1 MSSSNESTIEKE
13 KEIENKSEKIY
24 IKYFLIGDIDTSK
37 IITEYITNLIT
48 TKEKKNAIQ
57 IFKRLCK
64 STERRYEENN
74 IITAKQN
81 KYFFS
86 LFQPSIV
93 FIAYALDTY
102 PQTLIFELFEN
113 LRKNN
118 ILSMINEETKELNP
132 NGRQN
137 LKQMIENYQ
146 ANEKIKRFEE
156 IKKDIADVKIEVKKN
171 INKMIDNINNVEN
184 LEDRAKELNE
194 ESKEYME
201 NAIYDKKIT
210 WWQNAKLRIIILSI
224 LVIIVV
230 GILWYILYFLHL
242 IL

>member
-184 LEDRAKELNE
+184 LEDKAKELNE

-201 NAIYDKKIT
+201 NAVYDKKIT

-230 GILWYILYFLHL
+230 GILWYIL
-242 IL
+242 

>member
-1 MSSSNESTIEKE
+1 MSSSNESTIE

-132 NGRQN
+132 SGRQN

-230 GILWYILYFLHL
+230 GILWYVL
-242 IL
+242 

>member
-224 LVIIVV
+224 LVIIVG
-230 GILWYILYFLHL
+230 GILWYVL
-242 IL
+242 

>member
-230 GILWYILYFLHL
+230 GILWYIL
-242 IL
+242 

>member
-1 MSSSNESTIEKE
+1 MSSSLEESMEQTNESKT
-13 KEIENKSEKIY
+13 NKIY
-24 IKYFLIGDIDTSK
+24 IKYFLIGDIDSSK
-37 IITEYITNLIT
+37 IITEYSTNLIS

-74 IITAKQN
+74 IITAKEN
-81 KYFFS
+81 KYYFS
-86 LFQPSIV
+86 LFQPSTV
-93 FIAYALDTY
+93 FISYALDSY

-113 LRKNN
+113 IRKNN

-230 GILWYILYFLHL
+230 GILWYVL
-242 IL
+242 

>member
-210 WWQNAKLRIIILSI
+210 WWQNAKLRVIILSI

-230 GILWYILYFLHL
+230 GILWYVL
-242 IL
+242 

>member
-57 IFKRLCK
+57 IFKHLCK

-230 GILWYILYFLHL
+230 GILWYVL
-242 IL
+242 

>member
-1 MSSSNESTIEKE
+1 MSSSNESTLEKE

-230 GILWYILYFLHL
+230 GILWYVL
-242 IL
+242 

>member
-1 MSSSNESTIEKE
+1 MSSSETEQSYEKTIESTQK
-13 KEIENKSEKIY
+13 KIY

-230 GILWYILYFLHL
+230 GILWYVL
-242 IL
+242 

>member
-1 MSSSNESTIEKE
+1 MSSSNESTIE

-230 GILWYILYFLHL
+230 GILWYVL
-242 IL
+242 

>member
-156 IKKDIADVKIEVKKN
+156 IKKDISDVKIEVKKN

-230 GILWYILYFLHL
+230 GILWYVL
-242 IL
+242 

>member
-93 FIAYALDTY
+93 FIAYALNTY

-230 GILWYILYFLHL
+230 GILWYVL
-242 IL
+242 